1 MIWLYIGICLLILI
15 IEAPPLIRR
24 GQHKELGVFML
35 FLAIGLLLGLSFFL
49 KWPIIAMFEAL
60 TLMFDKSI

>member
-24 GQHKELGVFML
+24 GQHKELGVFMF

-60 TLMFDKSI
+60 TFMFDK